1 MGSNRAC
8 FRVLYRNYVEQNGRD
23 EISAFYQQQKHA
35 PILGDKHFKADVLK
49 KARPQ
54 NHNQEVAAIERVNDS
69 PDVKKIVR
77 IVARTFEVPMQSVW
91 YAERGRNRNVPRL
104 TAMYLSQQ
112 IQSLYIKWNR
122 QTVSLESLCKRCL
135 VNPQPKDTDGRGQEY
150 QKNCKSINTGFGA
163 LI

>member
-49 KARPQ
+49 KTRPQ

-91 YAERGRNRNVPRL
+91 YGERGRNRNVPRL
-104 TAMYLSQQ
+104 TAMYLAQQ
-112 IQSLYIKWNR
+112 IS
-122 QTVSLESLCKRCL
+122 RCTL
-135 VNPQPKDTDGRGQEY
+135 NEIAKLLHLNHYASVASSIRNLKTLMEED
-150 QKNCKSINTGFGA
+150 KSIKKTVKV
-163 LI
+163 LIQDLVL